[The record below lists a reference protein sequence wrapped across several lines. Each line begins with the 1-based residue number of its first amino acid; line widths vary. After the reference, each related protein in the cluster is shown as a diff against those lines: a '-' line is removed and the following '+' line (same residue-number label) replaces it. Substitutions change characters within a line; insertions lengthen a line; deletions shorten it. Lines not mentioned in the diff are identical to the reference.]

1 MDNQAALQFAEVIA
15 KEIGVQTKWLK
26 DMDLSD
32 AKPMPTS
39 ETYKSSSIA
48 KIPSPAAVATATGGN
63 LEDSVG
69 KSVKPVPTRE
79 NFRKA
84 IFSFGF
90 VFAPQEEQKRQF
102 DPRPANNTVYG
113 TNSEQRY
120 PLPPKA
126 LRNTEYYGITRKC
139 IDDFYSTSGAF
150 EAVIEKRW
158 MDFLVRYLQ
167 QTGNEAGPSTSVRLR
182 RGGRNLVFTAISFT
196 LMALLVVVP
205 CVLGMVHVRRLLSNL
220 REREAKDKEGK
231 REAALKKHAQRE
243 SEQDKGDG
251 EAQTPMNFKKAVLDL
266 LTNPLLLAWWREFTK
281 AHNGEDDDE
290 EAVAAELFGESCSI
304 QQGVSHAM
312 STSVAEGTV
321 ALQPD

>member
-150 EAVIEKRW
+150 EAVIEK
-158 MDFLVRYLQ
+158 
-167 QTGNEAGPSTSVRLR
+167 LR

-196 LMALLVVVP
+196 LMALLVIVP

-220 REREAKDKEGK
+220 REREARDKEGK

-243 SEQDKGDG
+243 SEQDKGDA

-290 EAVAAELFGESCSI
+290 EAVAAELFDESCSI
-304 QQGVSHAM
+304 QQGVPHAI
-312 STSVAEGTV
+312 STSVAEGAV